1 VIAAAEAIPFREL
14 AQGSHEALYAIKGEA
29 LSRGVERVTGLTL
42 PVFPKRRF
50 QHGAA
55 PSETSRTLFP
65 AHPMQY
71 RRHLASLY
79 EAV

>member
-1 VIAAAEAIPFREL
+1 MAEAIPFREL

-29 LSRGVERVTGLTL
+29 LSRGVKRVTGLTL

-55 PSETSRTLFP
+55 SEEVARQLFD
-65 AHPMQY
+65 HPPLRY
-71 RRHLASLY
+71 RRHLLSLY
-79 EAV
+79 EAS